1 MLEHTHIHTHTTVW
15 FCVGKASVEEVR
27 TSCMEGVTPEQIG
40 KAFSKWTGEGQ
51 PAGGV
56 RWCLRIEFQEADPQM
71 RMWVQDFF

>member
-1 MLEHTHIHTHTTVW
+1 
-15 FCVGKASVEEVR
+15 
-27 TSCMEGVTPEQIG
+27 MEGVTPEQIG